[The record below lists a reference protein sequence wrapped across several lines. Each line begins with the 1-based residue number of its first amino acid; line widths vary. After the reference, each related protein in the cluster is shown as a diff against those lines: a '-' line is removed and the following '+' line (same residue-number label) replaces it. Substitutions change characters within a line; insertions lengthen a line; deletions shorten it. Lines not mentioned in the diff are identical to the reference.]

1 MAWRYRKRIKIAPGV
16 YINLSKSG
24 VSTTIGTKGASVN
37 IGKNGTYL
45 NTGIPGTGLYNRRKL
60 SGNNNSYTS
69 TKATN
74 QSTSFEQNGCLWW
87 GGTVLILILIC
98 VICSVPLSFGLFLI
112 LTIAGLFLSVIL
124 AAIFGT
130 KEKPNK
136 LPSISSSVAENQNNE
151 SFQSTINSDLW
162 NDKDPLFVEVAQF
175 VVLHQSASTS
185 QIQRQFSIGYDR
197 AGRIIEQLEEAGIIG
212 SFSTRNI
219 AANPWGALEEAGTIG
234 PLSTDTGREVLV
246 DSEGLSHILNN
257 REKSNEMEPSSNTFI
272 TEEQFNLI
280 KTETEN
286 LCNFLS
292 LITRKTNV
300 RKLCDSVLVFKNED
314 DSDWKVS
321 DKIRYA
327 MISDIYKCFLGLGH
341 KFESENHENLGL
353 YLFVTKFVSPDTDIT
368 FENYSFY
375 KSHLRDSLKGVLDI
389 AKQLV
394 DNSPLPSNQFII
406 QNILGRY
413 NKDYQLQY
421 MTLLYRFTSAVA
433 KADGKVSEQE
443 AQWLSDIM
451 KSKDDVETNLSS
463 EINQT
468 KELDSDVFPM
478 DELQKLIGL
487 SSVKE
492 EIQRLTN
499 FIKIQQIRK
508 EKGLKESKVSY
519 HCVFTGNPGTGKTT
533 VARIVAGIYKELGI
547 IKKGHLIETD
557 RAGLVAEYVGQ
568 TAVKTNKII
577 DSALDGVLFIDE
589 AYSLI
594 QSTSNDYGHEAI
606 STLLKRME
614 DERDRLIVIL
624 AGYSEN
630 MQDFIDSNPGLQSRF
645 NRYIDFQDYTSQQ
658 LFDIFM
664 LNVKKHDYT
673 INQKA
678 QEKLKKLFE
687 NAIENKDENFGNAR
701 YVRNIFE
708 KTLENQ
714 AMRLASLTNL
724 SKEIL
729 SEINEMDIPIA
740 E

>member
-60 SGNNNSYTS
+60 SGNNNSCTS
-69 TKATN
+69 TKATT
-74 QSTSFEQNGCLWW
+74 QSTSFELNGCLWW

-98 VICSVPLSFGLFLI
+98 AICSVPLSFGLFLI
-112 LTIAGLFLSVIL
+112 LTIAGFFLSVIL
-124 AAIFGT
+124 ATIFGT
-130 KEKPNK
+130 KEKTNK
-136 LPSISSSVAENQNNE
+136 LPSIPSSVAEDRNNE

-185 QIQRQFSIGYDR
+185 QIQRRFSIGYDR

-212 SFSTRNI
+212 PFSTRNI

-234 PLSTDTGREVLV
+234 PFSTDTGREVLV
-246 DSEGLSHILNN
+246 DSEGLSHILNS

-389 AKQLV
+389 SKQLV

-413 NKDYQLQY
+413 DKDYQLQY

-443 AQWLSDIM
+443 AQWLSDII
-451 KSKDDVETNLSS
+451 KSKDDVETNQSS

-468 KELDSDVFPM
+468 KELESDVFPM

-678 QEKLKKLFE
+678 QEMLKKLFE
-687 NAIENKDENFGNAR
+687 DAIENKDENFGNAR

-724 SKEIL
+724 SREIL